1 MTDPSHVPAVTFE
14 RPLRTAEVPP
24 EGLEINLVANAA
36 ERDSLARLNAL
47 VAIPALAAQ
56 LRVRRWRG
64 DGLEVEGEVRA
75 TVRQTCVLT
84 LDEFD
89 AEIVAPAYMRFAPP
103 RDPAPTRRP
112 RNTRTADVADD
123 GALTVGLEDDPPDPL
138 VGGGIDLGA
147 IVSEFLTLA
156 LDPYPRKPGAQ
167 FTEPNPDDDG
177 AEMSPFVV
185 LRSKADKPS
194 KA

>member
-24 EGLEINLVANAA
+24 EGLEIDLVANDA
-36 ERDSLARLNAL
+36 ERDALARLNAL
-47 VAIPALAAQ
+47 VAIPALAAR
-56 LRVRRWRG
+56 LRVRHWRG

-89 AEIVAPAYMRFAPP
+89 QEIVAPVHMRFAPP

-112 RNTRTADVADD
+112 RHARTGDTEDD
-123 GALTVGLEDDPPDPL
+123 DALTVGLEDDPPDPL

-147 IVSEFLTLA
+147 VVSEFLTLA

-167 FTEPNPDDDG
+167 FVEPNPENR
-177 AEMSPFVV
+177 AEASPFVV
-185 LRSKADKPS
+185 LRGKAANPS
-194 KA
+194 KT